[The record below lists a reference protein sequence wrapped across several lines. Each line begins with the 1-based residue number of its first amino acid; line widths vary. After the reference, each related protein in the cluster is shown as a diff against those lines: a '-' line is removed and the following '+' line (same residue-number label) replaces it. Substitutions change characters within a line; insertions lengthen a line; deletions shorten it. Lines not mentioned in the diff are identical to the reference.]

1 LTVNYGLRYSL
12 SRPVYEKNG
21 FQIRPTIP
29 LGDYFDRRL
38 QGAAAGMPYNETL
51 NFELA
56 GPKNNAPGFYSL
68 DKNNFQP
75 RVSVAWTPKFKSGF
89 WSKLFGKDDESVFR
103 GGFSIANDYFG
114 QQLAVSFNALS
125 TLGFLT
131 SDSISANTYGV
142 TAGRLGPLFTGF
154 NQQINNLPGVAP
166 LANRFQTPADE
177 ATRIEAS
184 LDSNLVSPINYNWS
198 FTYGRKLP
206 KGLYI
211 EASYVG
217 RKARHLL
224 LQRDTRERFGWFPVQ
239 RKRLDYLS
247 RAAFRVSRPATV
259 RVALVD
265 KDGWTPLALSPP
277 LHLKSR

>member
-1 LTVNYGLRYSL
+1 
-12 SRPVYEKNG
+12 
-21 FQIRPTIP
+21 
-29 LGDYFDRRL
+29 
-38 QGAAAGMPYNETL
+38 M
-51 NFELA
+51 
-56 GPKNNAPGFYSL
+56 
-68 DKNNFQP
+68 
-75 RVSVAWTPKFKSGF
+75 
-89 WSKLFGKDDESVFR
+89 
-103 GGFSIANDYFG
+103 
-114 QQLAVSFNALS
+114 S

-224 LQRDTRERFGWFPVQ
+224 LQRDTMA
-239 RKRLDYLS
+239 LND
-247 RAAFRVSRPATV
+247 
-259 RVALVD
+259 LVD
-265 KDGWTPLALSPP
+265 PRSGTDWYTAAGRIYDLFYAGTDVNNVSK
-277 LHLKSR
+277 